1 MADIYKL
8 TNKIQHYDWGSPDAI
23 PRLLGIQNKDALPWA
38 EMWMGTHPLAPS
50 LIDVNGKKL
59 NLEQIA
65 GSLPYLF
72 KLIAADKP
80 LSIQA
85 HPNLIQAR
93 EGFERENRAGIA
105 LDDPARNYKDANHK
119 PEILCALTPFT
130 VMAGFRPPV
139 KILGHL
145 EALLTVFPSLRTGL
159 VSLLNALSINTR
171 VQGSQTENCIGVFLH
186 ALFSL
191 PEQTCQSLSHFLSR
205 EQDEYNVNVI
215 TRQQW
220 RLMREFALL
229 YPGDPAVISP
239 LYLNVMMLEAGQAFY
254 IPAGILHAYINGF
267 GVELMAASDNVLRGG
282 LTPKHIDINE
292 LVNII
297 ELKTFLPE
305 IITPEYS
312 SSWFSYNTPCGDFT
326 LSFMSLH
333 SDKKTF
339 HGKNSICIISEGEL
353 TVNGIHFKKG
363 ESFFIPRGADTIFKG
378 DFFSYI
384 ASCNQTLQAQE
395 KESASIKI
403 AEKKV

>member
-8 TNKIQHYDWGSPDAI
+8 ANKIKHYDWGSPDVI
-23 PRLLGIQNKDALPWA
+23 PGFLGIQNKDTLPWA
-38 EMWMGTHPLAPS
+38 EMWMGTHPLGPS
-50 LIDVNGKKL
+50 LIDVNGKKI

-93 EGFERENRAGIA
+93 EGFEQENRAGIA

-119 PEILCALTPFT
+119 PEILCAFTPFT
-130 VMAGFRPPV
+130 VMAGFRQPV
-139 KILGHL
+139 KILEHL
-145 EALLTVFPSLRTGL
+145 EALLAVFPPLRTGI
-159 VSLLNALSINTR
+159 VSLLNALSANTR
-171 VQGSQTENCIGVFLH
+171 VQSSQTENCIGVFLRG
-186 ALFSL
+186 LFSL
-191 PEQTCQSLSHFLSR
+191 PEQTRQDLSIFLSR
-205 EQDEYNVNVI
+205 KQSEYNVNVI

-220 RLMREFALL
+220 RMMREFALL
-229 YPGDPAVISP
+229 YPGDPAVLSP

-254 IPAGILHAYINGF
+254 IPAGVLHAYINGF

-292 LVNII
+292 LVNIL

-305 IITPEYS
+305 IITPEYL
-312 SSWFSYNTPCGDFT
+312 SSWFSYNTPCGDFS
-326 LSFMSLH
+326 LSFMNLH
-333 SDKKTF
+333 NDKKIF

-363 ESFFIPRGADTIFKG
+363 ESFFIPNGVEAVFKG
-378 DFFSYI
+378 DFSVYI

-395 KESASIKI
+395 KEREGIKT
-403 AEKKV
+403 AENQV